1 MTIAKQAQIRTNIKQ
16 YFDMAYEGEA
26 VIVPRKQGKNV
37 VIISENEYNRLNQAV
52 RVAAYATAVSE
63 TKEHKPESAKHHAEE
78 NNKTHNLE
86 KLKTIRS
93 FKKNWNGNNAPSFP
107 KRLMDKAENLINGLT
122 IQPEIFPTALCTI
135 QLEYDNARR
144 DHMEIEIGLSDT
156 AEIFIV
162 KYNGEEIYETIPADA
177 DAINAKAGDF
187 YE

>member
-1 MTIAKQAQIRTNIKQ
+1 MLK
-16 YFDMAYEGEA
+16 
-26 VIVPRKQGKNV
+26 
-37 VIISENEYNRLNQAV
+37 
-52 RVAAYATAVSE
+52 
-63 TKEHKPESAKHHAEE
+63 
-78 NNKTHNLE
+78 
-86 KLKTIRS
+86 KTI
-93 FKKNWNGNNAPSFP
+93 KPTIWKNYNAPSFP

-187 YE
+187 YG

>member
-1 MTIAKQAQIRTNIKQ
+1 MKAGKLILHIALIAII
-16 YFDMAYEGEA
+16 
-26 VIVPRKQGKNV
+26 IVLGV
-37 VIISENEYNRLNQAV
+37 LVYNSIVTPMRFEDECNRRRDL
-52 RVAAYATAVSE
+52 VA
-63 TKEHKPESAKHHAEE
+63 
-78 NNKTHNLE
+78 E

-187 YE
+187 YG